1 MAELLFTT
9 QAFQPQGLPTPN
21 VPMLL
26 DAKMRLVEPACA
38 WLLHVALVRGR
49 TRSKETWRTYGEA
62 LYDWWQ
68 TLEANG
74 WTWDTVGSREITAYR
89 NRMLEGASDH
99 TSRPYSR
106 ATGSCSRTG
115 HCRDAVATPRH
126 RRGGTRT
133 DQ

>member
-9 QAFQPQGLPTPN
+9 KVFQPQGLPTPN

-26 DAKMRLVEPACA
+26 DAEMRLVEPACA

-74 WTWDTVGSREITAYR
+74 WAWDGVGSPD
-89 NRMLEGASDH
+89 G
-99 TSRPYSR
+99 
-106 ATGSCSRTG
+106 
-115 HCRDAVATPRH
+115 
-126 RRGGTRT
+126 
-133 DQ
+133 